1 MLPTTERQLRK
12 KHQALLA
19 GYEHKIEWHNKA
31 AIQQRAISTKRQSKI
46 VLLESKLKKYR
57 IGCAILMAGIVLHL
71 ILKPW

>member
-12 KHQALLA
+12 KYQSLIS

-31 AIQQRAISTKRQSKI
+31 AIQERTISTKRQSKI

-57 IGCAILMAGIVLHL
+57 IGCAILMSGIMLHL
-71 ILKPW
+71 ILKLW